1 MLACPGRALT
11 WSNCHDG
18 LMASHQSSFVLRG
31 ALVVDGTGAP
41 AQRVDVAVAGDRIV
55 AVGDDASAA
64 VPGAEVVDLHGLVL
78 APGFV
83 DPHTHYDAQ
92 VLWDPDLTPSTWHGV
107 TTVVMGN
114 CGFGIAPAHPEH
126 RGTIL
131 RVLENVE
138 GMPLDALEA
147 GVRWEFETFPEYLDT
162 LARTP
167 TRANVAAMIGHTAL
181 RFFVMGDDATERE
194 ATPDEVAQMAAEV
207 DAALDAGAVGFSTS
221 RSTTHVGAY
230 GRPVPSRAASLA
242 EIDALADVLARRR
255 QGTFEATFGP
265 DFWVDE
271 IGALAQRIKRPTSW
285 SAIMS
290 TSRRP
295 GVALDL
301 ADRSAKYADY
311 AHPQIACKPIITSIS
326 VGEPF
331 SFANVPAFEQALG
344 LDHAGRAALYRDET
358 WRVRARAGM
367 REMWD
372 DVVDRGVVAE
382 STVHAHLVDGPSLA
396 EQAVVRGV
404 DSVDVM
410 LDLALAED
418 LGTRFRLVMVNDVD
432 AEIEE
437 LLGRKQ
443 FLLGLSDAGA
453 HTDMLC
459 DANYATVLLA
469 KFHRERGVLS
479 LEDAVW
485 RLTGHPAAIYGIRD
499 RGVIRAGAF
508 ADLVAFDVA
517 QVDTGPMERI
527 CDLPAGASRLVSRG
541 VGIAHVWVNGVAT
554 RRDGIDLDGVRP
566 GVLVRS
572 VPDS

>member
-1 MLACPGRALT
+1 MGP
-11 WSNCHDG
+11 
-18 LMASHQSSFVLRG
+18 HQPSSFVLRG

-41 AQRVDVAVAGDRIV
+41 GRVTDVAVTADRIV
-55 AVGDDASAA
+55 AVGDHAAAA
-64 VPGAEVVDLHGLVL
+64 VPAGAEVLDLHGLVL

-114 CGFGIAPAHPEH
+114 CGFGIAPARPEH
-126 RGTIL
+126 RSTIL

-147 GVRWEFETFPEYLDT
+147 GVRWEFESFPEYLD
-162 LARTP
+162 LLDRTP
-167 TRANVAAMIGHTAL
+167 TRANVAVMIGHTAL
-181 RFFVMGDDATERE
+181 RFYVMGDDATERE
-194 ATPDEVAQMAAEV
+194 ATPDELDRLTAEV
-207 DAALDAGAVGFSTS
+207 DAAIAAGAVGFSTS

-242 EIDALADVLARRR
+242 EIDAIADVLGRRR

-271 IGALAQRIKRPTSW
+271 IGALGARIERPTSW

-295 GVALDL
+295 GVAIEL
-301 ADRSAKYADY
+301 ADRSAAYGEFV
-311 AHPQIACKPIITSIS
+311 HPQIACKPIVTSIS

-331 SFANVPAFEQALG
+331 SFANVPAFEHALT
-344 LDHAGRAALYRDET
+344 LDHAARAELYRDDAWRT
-358 WRVRARAGM
+358 WARSGV
-367 REMWD
+367 REMWG

-382 STVHAHLVDGPSLA
+382 SVVHAALVGGPTLA
-396 EQAVVRGV
+396 ELAAERGV
-404 DSVDVM
+404 DSLDVM
-410 LDLALAED
+410 LDLAAEEALA
-418 LGTRFRLVMVNDVD
+418 TRFRLVMINDVD
-432 AEIEE
+432 AEIDD

-459 DANYATVLLA
+459 DADYATVLLA
-469 KFHRERGVLS
+469 KFHRERKVLT

-485 RLTGHPAAIYGIRD
+485 RLTSQPAAIYGIHD
-499 RGVIRAGAF
+499 RGVIREGAY
-508 ADLVAFDVA
+508 ADLVAFDV
-517 QVDTGPMERI
+517 ERI
-527 CDLPAGASRLVSRG
+527 GTSPLERVCDFPAGASRLVSRG
-541 VGIAHVWVNGVAT
+541 TGIEHVWVNGVAT
-554 RRDGIDLDGVRP
+554 RRDGADVREVRP

-572 VPDS
+572 RPDD

>member
-1 MLACPGRALT
+1 M
-11 WSNCHDG
+11 H
-18 LMASHQSSFVLRG
+18 SHQSSFVLRG
-31 ALVVDGTGAP
+31 ATVVDGTGAP
-41 AQRVDVAVAGDRIV
+41 ARRTDVAVSGDRV
-55 AVGDDASAA
+55 RAVGDDAAA
-64 VPGAEVVDLHGLVL
+64 QIPDATVIDLDGLVL

-107 TTVVMGN
+107 TTVIMGN
-114 CGFGIAPAHPEH
+114 CGFGIAPARPEH
-126 RGTIL
+126 RATIL

-147 GVRWEFETFPEYLDT
+147 GVRWEFETFPEYLDM

-167 TRANVAAMIGHTAL
+167 ARANVAAMIGHTAL
-181 RFFVMGDDATERE
+181 RFYVMGDDATERE
-194 ATPDEVAQMAAEV
+194 ATPDEVARMAAEV
-207 DAALDAGAVGFSTS
+207 DAALAAGAVGFSTS

-242 EIDALADVLARRR
+242 EIDAIADVLARRR

-271 IGALAQRIKRPTSW
+271 IGALAQRIQRPTSW

-295 GVALDL
+295 GVALEL
-301 ADRSAKYADY
+301 ADRSAKYADHV
-311 AHPQIACKPIITSIS
+311 HPQIACKPIITSIS

-344 LDHAGRAALYRDET
+344 LDHAGRAALYRDEA
-358 WRVRARAGM
+358 WRVGARAGV
-367 REMWD
+367 REMWG
-372 DVVDRGVVAE
+372 DVVDRGTVAE
-382 STVHAHLVDGPSLA
+382 SEVHAHLVGGPTLA
-396 EQAVVRGV
+396 QLAAQRGV

-410 LDLALAED
+410 LDLALEEA
-418 LGTRFRLVMVNDVD
+418 LATRFRLVMVNDVD
-432 AEIEE
+432 TEIDE
-437 LLGRKQ
+437 LLQRKQ

-459 DANYATVLLA
+459 DANYSTVLLA

-485 RLTGHPAAIYGIRD
+485 RLTGHPAAVYNIVD
-499 RGVIRAGAF
+499 RGVIRPGAF
-508 ADLVAFDVA
+508 ADLVAFDVDR
-517 QVDTGPMERI
+517 VGSSPMERVT
-527 CDLPAGASRLVSRG
+527 DFPAGASRLVSHG
-541 VGIAHVWVNGVAT
+541 VGIEHVWVNGRAT
-554 RRDGIDLDGVRP
+554 RRDGVDLAGVRP

-572 VPDS
+572 VPDA